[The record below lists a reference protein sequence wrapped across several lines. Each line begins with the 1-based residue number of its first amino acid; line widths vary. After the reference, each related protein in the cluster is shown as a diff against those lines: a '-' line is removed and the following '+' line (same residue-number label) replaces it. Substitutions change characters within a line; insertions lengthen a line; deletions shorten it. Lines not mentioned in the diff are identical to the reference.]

1 MKKKH
6 LPVII
11 ISASALI
18 LLFISAL
25 LFYISSGPKEDLTA
39 RIVASIDSILADWEA
54 LEQDTR
60 DITVT
65 ADMAVLYTPES
76 LKKLC
81 RLLGGDDDLQI
92 SVYYTNFFN
101 SLNRNG
107 QVIIKK
113 DYVGIPF
120 VDNEG
125 YNLYYY
131 FMISG
136 GKVFDIITGPWK

>member
-107 QVIIKK
+107 QVIITK